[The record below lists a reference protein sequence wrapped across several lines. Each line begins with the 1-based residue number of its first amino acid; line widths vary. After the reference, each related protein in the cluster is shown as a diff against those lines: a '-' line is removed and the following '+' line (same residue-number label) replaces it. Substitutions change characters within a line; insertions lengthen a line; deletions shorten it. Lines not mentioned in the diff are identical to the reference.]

1 MSITFEEITG
11 EVLAER
17 PEPRRPESRGT
28 TGSQGAELE
37 ERFRVLLA
45 QEQRRAERLCDR

>member
-11 EVLAER
+11 EVVAER
-17 PEPRRPESRGT
+17 PERRQPEARE

-45 QEQRRAERLCDR
+45 QEQRRTQRLCDR

>member
-11 EVLAER
+11 EVVAAR
-17 PEPRRPESRGT
+17 PEPRRPESRE

-37 ERFRVLLA
+37 ERFRAMLA